1 MAEIKPIRGYFIHG
15 KTGSGKTYFLHKFAE
30 LYSKEIYG
38 YEKSYFEITYDLN
51 NDYSNMKYKIPFK
64 NQPIVVFDDLEHMKD
79 NYVFN
84 EMNDKIRLN
93 PDVLFLFTS
102 YYAPDRYKWTID
114 LINIYNFRVIN
125 LNLHNKDDAVICVDN
140 LVSKI
145 IHDLNE

>member
-1 MAEIKPIRGYFIHG
+1 MNIKPYKGYFIHG

-30 LYSKEIYG
+30 LYGNEFLKDK
-38 YEKSYFEITYDLN
+38 KSFYDIVYDLRF
-51 NDYSNMKYKIPFK
+51 DYDTMKYKIPFK
-64 NQPIVVFDDLEHMKD
+64 NQPIVIFDDLEHMKD

-93 PDVLFLFTS
+93 PNVLFLFTS
-102 YYAPDRYKWTID
+102 YYSPERYKWTTD

-125 LNLHNKDDAVICVDN
+125 LNLHNKEDTIICVDN

-145 IHDLNE
+145 IHDLND

>member
-1 MAEIKPIRGYFIHG
+1 MEVSKPIRGYFIHG
-15 KTGSGKTYFLHKFAE
+15 KTGSGKTYFLKKFAE
-30 LYSKEIYG
+30 LYGKKIYG
-38 YEKSYFEITYDLN
+38 CEKSYFEITYDLN
-51 NDYSNMKYKIPFK
+51 NDYSNMKFKIPFK

-93 PDVLFLFTS
+93 PNVLFLFTS
-102 YYAPDRYKWTID
+102 YYSPERYKWTID

-125 LNLHNKDDAVICVDN
+125 LNLHNKEDAVTCVDN

-145 IHDLNE
+145 IHDLDE